1 MISAPDLIEKILA
14 RATTDDCIVIV
25 QDKTQANLRW
35 ANNTLT
41 TNGVIQE
48 RKVTVLA
55 FISTNGSMAAGGVSR
70 TNVNES
76 EIDELLAEATATA
89 KAAGPAEDY
98 APLAKDLT
106 LGNWSADHVPTGP
119 EVFKVFAPELGEML
133 KRSAAEKIEH
143 FGYAEHTHESYWLG
157 SKGGLRLR
165 HDAPVGRVEMTAKSH
180 ERSRSTWEGK
190 ETHNFTNISVKDMD
204 ASIRQRLEWQARKI
218 DLPAGKYQTLLPSG
232 SVADLYTY
240 MIWVSAARD
249 AFEGQSVFSKKDG
262 GKAGATRIGERLSNV
277 KLNLFSDP
285 RHALLPTVPFLINP
299 VSSPFGSVFDNGQQ
313 TARVDWLKDGVLQSL
328 VQTRA
333 TAKLTSLPFTPMGYN
348 YIMDVEGGAGSLNDL
363 IAKVENGLLLTTFW
377 YIRMV
382 DPNSLLLTGLTR
394 DGVYHVKNG
403 EVQGAT
409 NNFRWNDSPVNALSR
424 IAHAGA
430 SEWTQPREW
439 AGDIS
444 SMYAPPLIINDFNMS
459 TVSPGNQKEK
469 LEKLER
475 AK

>member
-1 MISAPDLIEKILA
+1 MISAPDLIEKIIA
-14 RATTDDCIVIV
+14 RATCDDCVVIV
-25 QDKTQANLRW
+25 NDKTQANLRW

-55 FISTNGSMAAGGVSR
+55 FISTNGSMAAGGVTR

-76 EIDELLAEATATA
+76 EIDEILAEAIATA
-89 KAAGPAEDY
+89 KAAGAAEDY
-98 APLAKDLT
+98 APLAKDLNI
-106 LGNWSADHVPTGP
+106 GNWSAPHTPTGP
-119 EVFKVFAPELGEML
+119 EVFKNFAPELGSML
-133 KRSAAEKIEH
+133 NKSAAEKIEH
-143 FGYAEHTHESYWLG
+143 FGYAEHTHDSYWLG

-165 HDAPVGRVEMTAKSH
+165 HDAPIGRVEMTAKSH

-190 ETHNFTNISVKDMD
+190 ETLDFTNISVADMD
-204 ASIRQRLEWQARKI
+204 ASIRQRLQWQARKV
-218 DLPAGKYQTLLPSG
+218 DLPAGRYQTLLPSG

-249 AFEGQSVFSKKDG
+249 AFEGQSVFAKKDG
-262 GKAGATRIGERLSNV
+262 GKAGATRIGEKLSNV

-285 RHALLPTVPFLINP
+285 KHSLLPTSPFLVNP
-299 VSSPFGSVFDNGQQ
+299 VSNPFGSVFDNGQPSV
-313 TARVDWLKDGVLQSL
+313 RVDWLKDGVLQAL

-333 TAKLTSLPFTPMGYN
+333 TAKLTSLPFTPFGYN
-348 YIMDVEGGAGSLNDL
+348 YIMQVDGGTGNLNDL
-363 IAKVENGLLLTTFW
+363 ITKVDDGLLLTTFW

-430 SEWTQPREW
+430 SEWTQAREW
-439 AGDIS
+439 AGDIGN
-444 SMYAPPLIINDFNMS
+444 MIAPPLVINDFNMS
-459 TVSPGNQKEK
+459 TVSPGN
-469 LEKLER
+469 
-475 AK
+475 